1 MDITIF
7 PGKLH
12 GDIEAIASKSH
23 AHRLLICAAFAD
35 KPTELYL
42 KHINQDIL
50 ATVECLNR
58 LGAIIS
64 RTDYGYHVK
73 PASNIPATATLP
85 CGESGSTLR
94 FLIPIVGA
102 LGVDATFIME
112 GRLPQRPLSPLQ
124 EEMERMGCTISRPTD
139 NTLRCTGKL
148 MAGTYKIDGSV
159 SSQFITGLLLASSVM
174 DKPCSVEITGKLES
188 APYVDITY
196 HVLRSFSIDVDRLG
210 QSKLISP
217 GRINV
222 EGDWSNAAFFLAAN
236 KLGSHINIHNLNTD
250 SPQGDRAINNILTIL
265 DSSPVID
272 CTDIPDLVPI
282 LAVTAAALNGAT
294 FTGVRRLRLKESD
307 RIAAVCAMIG
317 SLGGNAEASEDTL
330 KISPSQIVGGIVNS
344 FSDHR
349 IAMAAAIAATV
360 AQQPVTILNA
370 QCVRK
375 SYPGF
380 WEDFALLGG
389 RYEQHIR

>member
-1 MDITIF
+1 M
-7 PGKLH
+7 
-12 GDIEAIASKSH
+12 
-23 AHRLLICAAFAD
+23 
-35 KPTELYL
+35 
-42 KHINQDIL
+42 
-50 ATVECLNR
+50 
-58 LGAIIS
+58 
-64 RTDYGYHVK
+64 
-73 PASNIPATATLP
+73 
-85 CGESGSTLR
+85 
-94 FLIPIVGA
+94 
-102 LGVDATFIME
+102 
-112 GRLPQRPLSPLQ
+112 
-124 EEMERMGCTISRPTD
+124 
-139 NTLRCTGKL
+139 
-148 MAGTYKIDGSV
+148 
-159 SSQFITGLLLASSVM
+159 
-174 DKPCSVEITGKLES
+174 
-188 APYVDITY
+188 
-196 HVLRSFSIDVDRLG
+196 
-210 QSKLISP
+210 
-217 GRINV
+217 
-222 EGDWSNAAFFLAAN
+222 
-236 KLGSHINIHNLNTD
+236 
-250 SPQGDRAINNILTIL
+250 TIL